1 MNKYPRQLSKGH
13 NNSVIA
19 LSATEAGKIFTPE
32 SRVEISIEAENMKF
46 ANSINDL
53 VCRFI
58 RIDIDEPN
66 QILVME
72 RLEVLDCRTFE
83 IEIRENMF
91 KELEKKLRE
100 LHANG
105 FVHRDIKRPSGIN
118 GEPYDNIILTNNG
131 FRLIDV
137 GISAIKSRTGDVLFE
152 SYVRAE
158 LEELKDFSEYMLNR

>member
-13 NNSVIA
+13 NNAVVA
-19 LSATEAGKIFTPE
+19 LSNTEAGKIFTPD
-32 SRVEISIEAENMKF
+32 SRVEISIEAENMKY
-46 ANSINDL
+46 ANSINGL
-53 VCRFI
+53 VCKFI

-72 RLEVLDCRTFE
+72 RLEVLDYRTFE
-83 IEIRENMF
+83 IEIREAMF
-91 KELEKKLRE
+91 MELEKKLTE
-100 LHANG
+100 LHSNG
-105 FVHRDIKRPSGIN
+105 FVHRDIQRPSGFN

-137 GISAIKSRTGDVLFE
+137 GISAIKSRTGEALFQ

-158 LEELKDFSEYMLNR
+158 LEELKDFSDYMLNR